1 MLAPPLTVPPWRNNT
16 LKIFDFLVILALA
29 VFLYGLV
36 PAGGAIWLRG
46 RWRNFRRRFDSLRL
60 KPVLDYGRYRDLD
73 EGGREFRFT
82 GGFESITDGHTLWIR
97 SDSLTL
103 PVALHG
109 AETYVLSM
117 QERQQFE
124 VFDPSEEAPERI
136 RWDRVSTLAEGA
148 KVFVGG
154 AMVFRDK
161 RWTFVST
168 KECPLMVIFYDGP
181 DHSLTSRV
189 IRAGRRFNE
198 YWNPVTPYALI
209 AGALALLY
217 VAVSFLSRPVFR
229 LTALTAFIAV
239 FLPLFPMI
247 PPGLIFTVVYRKFWW
262 RARAYRVYRD
272 LVRLPLR
279 YLAPGEDS
287 CLLPGGERY
296 GMKHYQ
302 VLTPDMADIPRI
314 IPGEG
319 RALKE
324 GWYVFGK
331 LNEGET
337 LPWEPEDSLATY
349 GAVPGKPDKLA
360 HSFILRAYTLEILA
374 WLLLLF
380 GIALNT
386 FFIGIVIFLL

>member
-1 MLAPPLTVPPWRNNT
+1 L
-16 LKIFDFLVILALA
+16 LVILALA
-29 VFLYGLV
+29 VFWYGLV
-36 PAGGAIWLRG
+36 PVGGAFSLSG
-46 RWRNFRRRFDSLRL
+46 KWRNFRRRFNSLRL
-60 KPVLDYGRYRDLD
+60 KPVLDYSRYRDLSGA
-73 EGGREFRFT
+73 GGEFRFT
-82 GGFESITDGHTLWIR
+82 GGFESITDGHTLWIH

-109 AETYVLSM
+109 AETYVLPM
-117 QERQQFE
+117 QEGQQFE
-124 VFDPSEEAPERI
+124 IFDPSEETPERI
-136 RWDRVSTLAEGA
+136 RWDRVSSLAEGA
-148 KVFVGG
+148 RVFVGG
-154 AMVFRDK
+154 VLVLRDD

-181 DHSLTSRV
+181 DHFLASRA
-189 IRAGRRFNE
+189 IRAGRRLNE
-198 YWNPVTPYALI
+198 YWNPITPYALI
-209 AGALALLY
+209 VGALALLY

-229 LTALTAFIAV
+229 LTALAAFIAV

-247 PPGLIFTVVYRKFWW
+247 PPGLLFTVIYRKFWW
-262 RARAYRVYRD
+262 KARTYRAYRD

-279 YLAPGEDS
+279 YLTAGEDS

-302 VLTPDMADIPRI
+302 VLTPDMTDIPRI

-319 RALKE
+319 RVLKE

-331 LNEGET
+331 LNEGEIF
-337 LPWEPEDSLATY
+337 PQEPEDNLATY
-349 GAVPGKPDKLA
+349 GAVPGKPDRLA
-360 HSFILRAYTLEILA
+360 HSFTLRAYTLEILA

-386 FFIGIVIFLL
+386 FFIGVIIFLL